1 MRHLAGGTVFS
12 RRGVQIPLAAFSL
25 LVAVALVVAELVD
38 GNAVGGPIGLVIAAL
53 FVLNGMVRLALWRAG
68 GGGGA
73 S

>member
-12 RRGVQIPLAAFSL
+12 RRGVQVPLATLSL

-38 GNAVGGPIGLVIAAL
+38 GSAVGGAIGFVIAAL
-53 FVLNGMVRLALWRAG
+53 FLLNGVVRVALWRAG